1 MTNHPTLA
9 PARPLRALTTALLFL
24 LAAPTLGEAQSLP
37 PDIATPLTGEALR
50 IATAIPDED
59 TPDPGEHYP
68 VSNEWRHDLWFEP
81 LRDLGGAFVGVGTD
95 QCYTLAAIQNAQML
109 WVVDFD
115 PLVPVVHRMYDVLV
129 RHSATPAELVAR
141 FDEANEEATLD
152 LLTSN
157 GADPEVLRA
166 YRRNRG
172 RFFGYLTRVARIER
186 DGVRGTWL
194 SDPALYDRVRALFA
208 GGRVVARNGDVT
220 GTSALRAV
228 GTAATSLGI
237 TVRAL
242 YFSNAEQFFRYTD
255 DFQTNVRNLPTDERT
270 VVLRTFRNRRA
281 TYPQFDTWHYLTE
294 PMPDFLER
302 LTLGYRRSTEIVAD
316 VLRNL
321 DADGATAITAETP
334 RRAAA
339 ARAARRASE

>member
-1 MTNHPTLA
+1 MTRLVSSLFVTLA
-9 PARPLRALTTALLFL
+9 LAIGTTAS
-24 LAAPTLGEAQSLP
+24 AQSLP
-37 PDIATPLTGEALR
+37 ADIATPLSGEALR
-50 IATAIPDED
+50 IATSVPDEH
-59 TPDPGEHYP
+59 TADPGSHYP
-68 VSNEWRHDLWFEP
+68 VSNEWRHDLWFDSVRE
-81 LRDLGGAFVGVGTD
+81 LGGAFVGVGTD
-95 QCYTLAAIQNAQML
+95 QCYTIAAVQNAQMI

-115 PLVPVVHRMYDVLV
+115 PLVPVVHRMYDILV

-141 FDEANEEATLD
+141 FDEANEEATLA

-157 GADPEVLRA
+157 GADEAVLRG

-194 SDPALYDRVRALFA
+194 SDPVLYERIRALFA

-228 GTAATSLGI
+228 GAAATSLHVP
-237 TVRAL
+237 VRVV

-255 DFQTNVRNLPTDERT
+255 DFQTNVRSLPTDERS

-281 TYPQFDTWHYLTE
+281 TYPRFDTWHYLTE
-294 PMPDFLER
+294 PMSDFLER
-302 LTLGYRRSTEIVAD
+302 LGLGYRRSTEIVAD
-316 VLRNL
+316 VLREL
-321 DADGATAITAETP
+321 DADGATAITTETP
-334 RRAAA
+334 RRAAS
-339 ARAARRASE
+339 ARRARREERREAREARP